1 MLIDCVFDR
10 ITAKNNPCIVGLDP
24 VWARLPH
31 CYTAGAA
38 DPADA
43 LLRWGK
49 DVIDSVADLA
59 PAVKPQMAFF
69 EVFGGAGVEVFAKL
83 TAHAHARGL
92 FVIDDSKRGDIG
104 STAQAYA
111 EAHLAPDG
119 PIGADFL
126 TVSPF
131 LGTDSLAPFLG
142 AAARYDRGLF
152 ILVKTSNPSSHELS
166 GARTEGGETI
176 RDWLA
181 GVVSEAGR
189 GRIGTC
195 GFSPIGAVVGAT
207 YPEEA
212 VHLRRAMP
220 RSLFLVPGF
229 GAQGGRPADIA
240 CCFAEGRGALVS
252 ASRSIIYPDGALDAS
267 RTAYCDL
274 VRAQTIAMRDA
285 VKEAIL

>member
-1 MLIDCVFDR
+1 MLIDRVFDQ
-10 ITAKNNPCIVGLDP
+10 IAAKHNPCIVGIDP
-24 VWARLPH
+24 VWERLPA

-38 DPADA
+38 DRPAA
-43 LLRWGK
+43 ILRWAV
-49 DVIDSVADLA
+49 DVIDSVADLV

-69 EVFGGAGVEVFAKL
+69 EVFGGAGVEVFARL

-92 FVIDDSKRGDIG
+92 FVVDDSKRGDIG

-119 PIGADFL
+119 PIRADFL

-131 LGTDSLAPFLG
+131 LGTDSLAPFLD
-142 AAARYDRGLF
+142 AAARYGRGLF
-152 ILVKTSNPSSHELS
+152 ILVKTSNPSSYELS
-166 GARTEGGETI
+166 GARTEGGKTI

-181 GVVSEAGR
+181 GVVSDAGR
-189 GRIGTC
+189 GRIGAC
-195 GFSPIGAVVGAT
+195 GYSPIGAVVGAT

-212 VHLRRAMP
+212 AHLRRAMP
-220 RSLFLVPGF
+220 HSLFLVPGF

-240 CCFAEGRGALVS
+240 HCFTDGRGALVS
-252 ASRSIIYPDGALDAS
+252 ASRSILYPDGAPDAS

-274 VRAQTIAMRDA
+274 IRAQAAAMRDA
-285 VKEAIL
+285 VNAAIV